1 MINDRYYVKIVP
13 QRGDTVHRFEVR
25 RRHMW
30 AVLGF
35 LGFLILGSF
44 LFAGVQVLR
53 AHMQVAVLQQQ
64 ADTQRK
70 TLDGINARTDALSQ
84 QLQSVQ
90 KQNQEI
96 KRAIGIGDAGG
107 RSKVQ
112 KTSYVHTD
120 STVRSDSTLAVVAA
134 RVTALTSA
142 SDATAAESNSD
153 RTLAMR
159 VLNMQH
165 LRDLARAQLI
175 AAIPSIDPVAGAA
188 VVGCF
193 CYRTYPDVEFHKGVD
208 IEADYGTPVRAS
220 AAGTVVA
227 NSYDGAYGIKID
239 IDHGNGYHTWYA
251 HLSRADVSVGQ
262 HVYKGENIAAAG
274 ATGFATGPHLHYQI
288 MYNDEAIDPAPFL
301 NGVPSSVLASLP

>member
-30 AVLGF
+30 AVVGF
-35 LGFLILGSF
+35 LGFLVLGSF
-44 LFAGVQVLR
+44 LFAGIQVLR
-53 AHMQVAVLQQQ
+53 AHMQVAALQQQ
-64 ADTQRK
+64 ADKQRE
-70 TLDGINARTDALSQ
+70 TLDTINARTDALSQ
-84 QLQSVQ
+84 QLQHVQ

-96 KRAIGIGDAGG
+96 KRAIGIGDTTKPA
-107 RSKVQ
+107 SKLQ
-112 KTSYVHTD
+112 KTSF
-120 STVRSDSTLAVVAA
+120 VRSGSTLDGVAA
-134 RVTALTSA
+134 RVSALTSA
-142 SDATAAESNSD
+142 SDATQEESDHD

-165 LRDLARAQLI
+165 LRDLARAQLL

-227 NSYDGAYGIKID
+227 NAYDGAYGIKID

-274 ATGFATGPHLHYQI
+274 ATGFATGPHLHYQV
-288 MYNDEAIDPAPFL
+288 MYNDEPIDPTPFL
-301 NGVPSSVLASLP
+301 SGVPANVLATLP

>member
-30 AVLGF
+30 AVVGF

-44 LFAGVQVLR
+44 VFAGIQVLR
-53 AHMQVAVLQQQ
+53 AHMQVAALQQQ
-64 ADTQRK
+64 ADKQK
-70 TLDGINARTDALSQ
+70 ETLDTINARTDALSQ
-84 QLQSVQ
+84 QLQHVQ

-96 KRAIGIGDAGG
+96 KRAIGIGDTTKPS
-107 RSKVQ
+107 SKIQ
-112 KTSYVHTD
+112 KTSF
-120 STVRSDSTLAVVAA
+120 VRTGSTLDGVAA
-134 RVTALTSA
+134 RVSALSSA
-142 SDATAAESNSD
+142 SDATQEESDHD

-227 NSYDGAYGIKID
+227 NTYDGAYGIKID

-262 HVYKGENIAAAG
+262 HVYKGENIAAVG
-274 ATGFATGPHLHYQI
+274 ATGFATGPHLHYQV
-288 MYNDEAIDPAPFL
+288 MYNDEPIDPTPFL
-301 NGVPSSVLASLP
+301 SGVPANVLASLP

>member
-13 QRGDTVHRFEVR
+13 QRGETVHRFEVR

-30 AVLGF
+30 AVVGF
-35 LGFLILGSF
+35 LGFLIFGSF
-44 LFAGVQVLR
+44 VFAGIQVLR
-53 AHMQVAVLQQQ
+53 AHMQVAALQQQ
-64 ADTQRK
+64 ADKQK
-70 TLDGINARTDALSQ
+70 ETLDTINARTDALSQ
-84 QLQSVQ
+84 QLQHVQ

-96 KRAIGIGDAGG
+96 KRAIGIGDTTKPS
-107 RSKVQ
+107 SKIQ
-112 KTSYVHTD
+112 KTSYVRTG
-120 STVRSDSTLAVVAA
+120 STLDGVAA
-134 RVTALTSA
+134 RVSALTSA
-142 SDATAAESNSD
+142 SDATQEESDHD

-165 LRDLARAQLI
+165 LRDFARAQLI

-227 NSYDGAYGIKID
+227 NTYDGAYGIKID

-274 ATGFATGPHLHYQI
+274 STGFATGPHLHYQV
-288 MYNDEAIDPAPFL
+288 MYNDEPIDPTPFL
-301 NGVPSSVLASLP
+301 SGVPANVLASLP

>member
-30 AVLGF
+30 AVVGF
-35 LGFLILGSF
+35 LGFLVLGSF
-44 LFAGVQVLR
+44 VFAGIQVLR
-53 AHMQVAVLQQQ
+53 AHMQVAALQQQ
-64 ADTQRK
+64 ADKQK
-70 TLDGINARTDALSQ
+70 ETLDTINARTDALSQ
-84 QLQSVQ
+84 QLQHVQ

-96 KRAIGIGDAGG
+96 KRAIGIGDTTKPS
-107 RSKVQ
+107 SKIQ
-112 KTSYVHTD
+112 KTSF
-120 STVRSDSTLAVVAA
+120 VRTGSTLDGVAA
-134 RVTALTSA
+134 RVSALSSA
-142 SDATAAESNSD
+142 SDATQEESDHD

-227 NSYDGAYGIKID
+227 NTLRRRVRNQDRYRPWQRLS
-239 IDHGNGYHTWYA
+239 
-251 HLSRADVSVGQ
+251 HLVRASLARRRFGRTARLQGRVYRRRRRHRICDRPASALPGHVQRRADRSDAIPQRRSGQ
-262 HVYKGENIAAAG
+262 RLG
-274 ATGFATGPHLHYQI
+274 L
-288 MYNDEAIDPAPFL
+288 AP
-301 NGVPSSVLASLP
+301 VKAR

>member
-13 QRGDTVHRFEVR
+13 QRGETVHRFEVR

-30 AVLGF
+30 AVVGF
-35 LGFLILGSF
+35 LGFLIFGSF
-44 LFAGVQVLR
+44 VFAGIQVLR
-53 AHMQVAVLQQQ
+53 AHMQVAALQQQ
-64 ADTQRK
+64 ADKQK
-70 TLDGINARTDALSQ
+70 ETLDTINARTDALSQ
-84 QLQSVQ
+84 QLQHVQ

-96 KRAIGIGDAGG
+96 KRAIGIGDTTKPS
-107 RSKVQ
+107 SKIQ
-112 KTSYVHTD
+112 KTSYVRTG
-120 STVRSDSTLAVVAA
+120 STLDGVAA
-134 RVTALTSA
+134 RVSALTSA
-142 SDATAAESNSD
+142 SDATQEESDQD

-175 AAIPSIDPVAGAA
+175 AAIPSIDPIAGAA

-227 NSYDGAYGIKID
+227 NTYDGAYGIKVD

-251 HLSRADVSVGQ
+251 HLSSFSAVPGTRI
-262 HVYKGENIAAAG
+262 KRGEVIG
-274 ATGFATGPHLHYQI
+274 YTGISGRSTGPHVHYEVRV
-288 MYNDEAIDPAPFL
+288 NNAPV
-301 NGVPSSVLASLP
+301 NPWRYMKGSTVGD

>member
-30 AVLGF
+30 AVVAF

-44 LFAGVQVLR
+44 VFAGVQVLR
-53 AHMQVAVLQQQ
+53 AHMQVAALQQQ
-64 ADTQRK
+64 ADRQK
-70 TLDGINARTDALSQ
+70 ETLETINARTDALSQ
-84 QLQSVQ
+84 QLQHVQ

-96 KRAIGIGDAGG
+96 KRAIGIGDKPA
-107 RSKVQ
+107 SKVQ
-112 KTSYVHTD
+112 KTSFVRAG
-120 STVRSDSTLAVVAA
+120 STARGGSTLDGVAA
-134 RVTALTSA
+134 RVSELTSA
-142 SDATAAESNSD
+142 SDAIQQESDHD

-227 NSYDGAYGIKID
+227 NTYDGAYGIKVD

-251 HLSRADVSVGQ
+251 HLSRVDVSVGQ

-274 ATGFATGPHLHYQI
+274 ATGFATGPHLHYQV
-288 MYNDEAIDPAPFL
+288 MYNDEAIDPTPFL
-301 NGVPSSVLASLP
+301 SGVPANVLASLP

>member
-13 QRGDTVHRFEVR
+13 QKGDTVHRFEVR

-30 AVLGF
+30 AVVGF
-35 LGFLILGSF
+35 LGFLIVGSF

-53 AHMQVAVLQQQ
+53 AHLQVVALERQ
-64 ADTQRK
+64 ADQQK
-70 TLDGINARTDALSQ
+70 QTLDTIDARTDALTQ
-84 QLQSVQ
+84 QLAHVQ

-96 KRAIGIGDAGG
+96 KRAIGISEPGHATI
-107 RSKVQ
+107 R
-112 KTSYVHTD
+112 KTSYVP
-120 STVRSDSTLAVVAA
+120 SNQTLDGVAA
-134 RVTALTSA
+134 RVSALSDA
-142 SDATAAESNSD
+142 SDAIAQESDHD

-165 LRDLARAQLI
+165 MRDLARAQLI
-175 AAIPSIDPVAGAA
+175 AAIPSIDPVEGAA

-220 AAGTVVA
+220 AAGTIVA
-227 NSYDGAYGIKID
+227 NSYDGAYGIKVD

-251 HLSRADVSVGQ
+251 HLSHADVSVGQ
-262 HVYKGENIAAAG
+262 HVYKGENIGAAG

-288 MYNDEAIDPAPFL
+288 MYNDEPIDPAPFL
-301 NGVPSSVLASLP
+301 NGVPANVLAALP